1 MVTASFPIGV
11 RASDERG
18 FSLVELMIV
27 GLITT
32 MIAGAAVTLAGQVQR
47 TYSYQLNDAA
57 VQQEARY
64 AMDWMTRILV
74 AAGNNPYGITTSN
87 CPAAGTVFVPL
98 TLDPDGDGIQDDVRV
113 RSDINR
119 PNGILLGLA
128 GACNEVGEDVT
139 IAHDAVNL
147 TLTRFDRALENAAVA
162 VTDQVFTR
170 LRFTYLDVN
179 RAVTVVPA
187 NIVYAQVNLTGRSK
201 SRNPYTGQFTTFTYQ
216 SEVRVRA
223 R

>member
-1 MVTASFPIGV
+1 MVSGTFPIGG
-11 RASDERG
+11 RAADERG

-32 MIAGAAVTLAGQVQR
+32 MIAGAAVTLASQVQR
-47 TYSYQLNDAA
+47 TYSYQLNDAG

-64 AMDWMTRILV
+64 AMDWITRTLA
-74 AAGNNPYGITTSN
+74 AAGSNPYGITVSA

-98 TLDPDGDGIQDDVRV
+98 TLDPDGDGLQDDVRI

-119 PNGILLGLA
+119 PNGVLLGVA

-147 TLTRFDRALENAAVA
+147 TLTRFDRGLENAPVA

-170 LRFTYLDVN
+170 LRFTYLTVT
-179 RAVTVVPA
+179 RAVTTVPA
-187 NIVYAQVNLTGRSK
+187 NIVYAQVSLTGRSK
-201 SRNPYTGQFTTFTYQ
+201 SRNPHTGQLTTFAYQ

>member
-1 MVTASFPIGV
+1 MVSTSSPLDAC
-11 RASDERG
+11 AYDERG

-32 MIAGAAVTLAGQVQR
+32 MIAGAAVTLASQVQR

-64 AMDWMTRILV
+64 AMDWITRTLT
-74 AAGNNPYGITTSN
+74 AAGNNPYGIMTSN
-87 CPAAGTVFVPL
+87 CPVAGTVFVPL
-98 TLDPDGDGIQDDVRV
+98 TLDPDGDGIHDDVRV

-119 PNGILLGLA
+119 PNGILLGQI

-139 IAHDAVNL
+139 IAHDPANL

-179 RAVTVVPA
+179 RAVTVLPA
-187 NIVYAQVNLTGRSK
+187 NIVYVQVNLTGRSK
-201 SRNPYTGQFTTFTYQ
+201 SRNPHTGQQTTFTYQ
-216 SEVRVRA
+216 SEARVRA